1 MNAQIKMVLMVLVA
15 LVLYDLVVKKLVSGI
30 SL

>member
-15 LVLYDLVVKKLVSGI
+15 LVLYDLVVKKLVAGI
-30 SL
+30 NL

>member
-1 MNAQIKMVLMVLVA
+1 MNSMVKTVVLVLVA

>member
-15 LVLYDLVVKKLVSGI
+15 LILYDLVVKKLVSSI
-30 SL
+30 NV